1 MPLEIVGDNILV
13 DKLDF
18 LQGTHPAGYHWR
30 SASLRS
36 TQWHYD
42 HSSGDLD
49 EVGRVKNWFP
59 AASKAGPVLDSKM
72 GGWVSREREEQGPD
86 ISSLLG
92 GRRVDEHDPG
102 GISFII
108 WVQKAS

>member
-1 MPLEIVGDNILV
+1 MPLEIVCDNILV

-59 AASKAGPVLDSKM
+59 AASKAGPVLDSKA
-72 GGWVSREREEQGPD
+72 GWVSREREEQGPD

-92 GRRVDEHDPG
+92 GRRVDDP

>member
-1 MPLEIVGDNILV
+1 M
-13 DKLDF
+13 
-18 LQGTHPAGYHWR
+18 
-30 SASLRS
+30 
-36 TQWHYD
+36 
-42 HSSGDLD
+42 
-49 EVGRVKNWFP
+49 KNWFP
-59 AASKAGPVLDSKM
+59 AASKAGPMLESKM

-92 GRRVDEHDPG
+92 GRRVDEP

>member
-1 MPLEIVGDNILV
+1 MPLEIVCDNILV

-59 AASKAGPVLDSKM
+59 AASKAGPMLESKM

-92 GRRVDEHDPG
+92 GRRVDEP

>member
-30 SASLRS
+30 SAWLRS

-59 AASKAGPVLDSKM
+59 AASKVLDSKV
-72 GGWVSREREEQGPD
+72 GWVSREREEQGPD

-102 GISFII
+102 ISFII

>member
-1 MPLEIVGDNILV
+1 MPLKIVGDNILV

-59 AASKAGPVLDSKM
+59 AGSKVESM
-72 GGWVSREREEQGPD
+72 VESIVGWVSWDKEEQGPD
-86 ISSLLG
+86 ISSGCLDVCSGCLE
-92 GRRVDEHDPG
+92 EH
-102 GISFII
+102 
-108 WVQKAS
+108 